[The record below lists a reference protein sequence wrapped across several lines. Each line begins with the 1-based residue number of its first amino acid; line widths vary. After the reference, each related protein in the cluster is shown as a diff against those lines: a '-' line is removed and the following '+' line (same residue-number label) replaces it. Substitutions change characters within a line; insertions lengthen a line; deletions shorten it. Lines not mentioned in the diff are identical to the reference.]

1 MLPVLYFRFALKGKR
16 DMQALHRNTQST
28 DRTWVFLTVG
38 TKLVSC
44 IALKDILQRLHG
56 KCQRN
61 PMLQVFSSSPQP
73 RNWLSHIDK
82 WDMWPHLSYLWSE
95 LMFYLRR
102 LLSAG
107 QVCGMADIDRLHVL
121 LYLMHH
127 SLRPQ
132 TSYDPKGKMV
142 DYNRKGLNRGRDA
155 ESCRSYLWPVWS
167 SQHAALVR
175 MNFDAAF

>member
-16 DMQALHRNTQST
+16 DMQALHRKTQST
-28 DRTWVFLTVG
+28 DRTWVFLTVW

-44 IALKDILQRLHG
+44 IALKDMLQRLHG
-56 KCQRN
+56 KCQRK
-61 PMLQVFSSSPQP
+61 PMLQVFSSFPQP

-82 WDMWPHLSYLWSE
+82 WDMWPHLSYLWLE

-127 SLRPQ
+127 SLPTATNKLWSERQ
-132 TSYDPKGKMV
+132 NDRLQPKG
-142 DYNRKGLNRGRDA
+142 L
-155 ESCRSYLWPVWS
+155 ESRPGCWILQVLSLACLIFTTRS
-167 SQHAALVR
+167 
-175 MNFDAAF
+175 FG